1 MSDETKIVI
10 CYSIDKD
17 NGCTVDINIADY
29 ERDTINDLAILLASI
44 PSVRFQV
51 QTMSIVKEAFLNDGK
66 RSELESLITSVLEK
80 SENLVAEM
88 HKDNNKDKNEEGKGE
103 INEPCIKPS
112 DIL

>member
-10 CYSIDKD
+10 CYSIDKE

-29 ERDTINDLAILLASI
+29 EEDTIKDLATLLASI
-44 PSVRFQV
+44 PSMQFQV

-66 RSELESLITSVLEK
+66 RRELESLITSVLDK
-80 SENLVAEM
+80 SEDLLLKM
-88 HKDNNKDKNEEGKGE
+88 SKNNDEDSNEKGKGE
-103 INEPCIKPS
+103 PNEPCIKPS